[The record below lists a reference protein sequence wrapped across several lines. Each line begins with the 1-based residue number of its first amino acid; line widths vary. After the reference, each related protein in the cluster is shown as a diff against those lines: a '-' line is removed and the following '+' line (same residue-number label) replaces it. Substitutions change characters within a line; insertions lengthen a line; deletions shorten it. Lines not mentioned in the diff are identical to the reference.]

1 MDPFIFSCLSDL
13 NSENWVVNM
22 YLSKLGL
29 DICMQIFTSLD
40 IDNRFI
46 FYFVSSQEGR
56 EISHT
61 QAHNFTSPV
70 VKKCKEVNH
79 FYLEAMIFFLNIC
92 WKL

>member
-29 DICMQIFTSLD
+29 DI
-40 IDNRFI
+40 DNRFI

-61 QAHNFTSPV
+61 QAHYFTSPV